1 MPQPLSYRAAA
12 NVDITIKGSD
22 PENALDLMG
31 HKETG
36 KTGCHPIETS
46 FDATLAWMV
55 KNQDPPTPSA
65 DRLYPTQVTEC
76 TDERYCVHF
85 FSEKNYKGREL
96 IF

>member
-1 MPQPLSYRAAA
+1 MPQPLSYMAAA

-55 KNQDPPTPSA
+55 KNEDPP
-65 DRLYPTQVTEC
+65 VTILP
-76 TDERYCVHF
+76 H
-85 FSEKNYKGREL
+85 NAAL
-96 IF
+96 IEESPEDHDFKLD